1 MFPLLSWE
9 GEIPV
14 GGGGVVLKNLDS
26 QRKIRGTKIWI
37 RNTILLLQKY
47 ALYETNDGVWRGG
60 VVVINRSLVTGTFF
74 GKTF

>member
-1 MFPLLSWE
+1 M
-9 GEIPV
+9 

-47 ALYETNDGVWRGG
+47 ALYETNDGVGG
-60 VVVINRSLVTGTFF
+60 G
-74 GKTF
+74 GWW